1 MKSHNITERIY
12 CDSAEPK
19 TIEEIRR
26 AGFDAVSSM
35 KEVKEGIDC
44 IKGCHFFIH
53 RESVKLQE
61 ELRRY
66 KWKMKG
72 EMKTDEPIKLFDDG
86 LCAIRY
92 AVFTYMTKTI
102 KSRQYDFDIEWID
115 L

>member
-1 MKSHNITERIY
+1 MKEMNITERIY

-26 AGFDAVSSM
+26 AGFDAVNSL

-44 IKGCHFFIH
+44 VKGCKFFIH
-53 RESVKLQE
+53 SESIKLQD
-61 ELRRY
+61 ELRKY
-66 KWKMKG
+66 KWKMKN
-72 EMKTDEPIKLFDDG
+72 EIKTDEPIRLFDDG

-92 AVFTYMTKTI
+92 AVFTYLTKQ
-102 KSRQYDFDIEWID
+102 SRANAYDFDIEWLD